1 MHVGLQSSTGFSS
14 AKVPIPTCKLYVW
27 AQGLTLTYLNE
38 KNVQSAFRQV
48 LSKSM
53 FNCLSRN
60 MNIYSCTTYKRNDII
75 VENIASFPENEVNLT
90 C

>member
-14 AKVPIPTCKLYVW
+14 AKVPIPTCKLYEH
-27 AQGLTLTYLNE
+27 YLNE

-53 FNCLSRN
+53 FNCMSRN